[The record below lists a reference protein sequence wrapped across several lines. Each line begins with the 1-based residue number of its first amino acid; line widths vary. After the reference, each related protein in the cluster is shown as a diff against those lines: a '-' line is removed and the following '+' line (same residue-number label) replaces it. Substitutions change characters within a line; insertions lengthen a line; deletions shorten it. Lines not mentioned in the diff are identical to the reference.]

1 MVPSGEDVTR
11 QVPDRWQQSK
21 RTSRRSCVDALL
33 DRIQRDVRIEK
44 GSCCLPSA
52 TLEALLRCPRAAASV
67 LPANAEPGDR
77 RRWNDL

>member
-44 GSCCLPSA
+44 GS
-52 TLEALLRCPRAAASV
+52 
-67 LPANAEPGDR
+67 
-77 RRWNDL
+77 